1 MTDWEWKWM
10 HEPKNSKYPRMGAI
24 SSAPFDG
31 VRFAVFGGVDSL
43 NYGLVDENDGDPLF
57 PGPYVVPG
65 PFADEK
71 QVENIARAIMATWKA
86 ARAPIDA
93 ARAKDAS

>member
-1 MTDWEWKWM
+1 MTKAHWRR
-10 HEPKNSKYPRMGAI
+10 HTI
-24 SSAPFDG
+24 S
-31 VRFAVFGGVDSL
+31 GGHVY
-43 NYGLVDENDGDPLF
+43 YGLVDENDGDPLF